1 MVTDLKYSEKLGG
14 EPPRAEEGAK
24 DRLEGAG
31 GGSPEGRGEVRTGGG
46 LQSDSSSRSRS
57 W

>member
-31 GGSPEGRGEVRTGGG
+31 GGSPEGRGEARTGGG